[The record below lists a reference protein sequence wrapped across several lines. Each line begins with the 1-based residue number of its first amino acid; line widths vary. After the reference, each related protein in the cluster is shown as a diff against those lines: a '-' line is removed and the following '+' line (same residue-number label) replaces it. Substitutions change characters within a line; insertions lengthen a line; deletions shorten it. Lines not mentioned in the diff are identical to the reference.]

1 MWATTQTLQIF
12 SMDRMPICQFPVK
25 IFLSN
30 SNGFMLKLFITI
42 LHILHN
48 KLSTISGHSMSN
60 QPMARKLM
68 SPNFFKF

>member
-1 MWATTQTLQIF
+1 MWATTQTLQIL

-25 IFLSN
+25 IYLSN

-48 KLSTISGHSMSN
+48 LS
-60 QPMARKLM
+60 
-68 SPNFFKF
+68 